1 VHICCIYTYTRNH
14 EPTTPAA
21 TPSPGI
27 RCTATARD
35 TLAKF
40 YIEELCERTGVD
52 LKKATV
58 KDPPWNTALP
68 LKFDD
73 WNRWQFRNQNGPEFQ
88 GTWLFTFFFLGGNVK
103 IWYSF
108 FKRRS
113 FVKKDMGASVCHLGS
128 FGWACLKISQR
139 PPKNRAWDPGVFS
152 IQSSDCVSICI
163 NQWRK
168 TKKDIGGVGQAMLA
182 LRYLLTFWV
191 ASIFGY
197 HLTIEPQKLRRI
209 AFHTNTMIII
219 RNYKWYPNG
228 ANIREPKFG
237 IFRRNG
243 IWEMYRNIVCSL
255 ASKDAVN
262 ATKKNIKVNAVII
275 CWAFILVI
283 NVQLQGTL
291 GPFALLNWQFPKFL
305 DSQITENGFLSYI
318 TI

>member
-1 VHICCIYTYTRNH
+1 MPWGNVRFFQNHRLFSCCKCVPKILNHLQYIRAYLLHIYIYT
-14 EPTTPAA
+14 EPWTNN
-21 TPSPGI
+21 PSCYAIAWYSVYGNGPRHIGQVLY
-27 RCTATARD
+27 RR
-35 TLAKF
+35 TLWKN
-40 YIEELCERTGVD
+40 RRWP
-52 LKKATV
+52 KKATV

-88 GTWLFTFFFLGGNVK
+88 GTWLFTFFFWGGNVK

-128 FGWACLKISQR
+128 FGWACLKIPQR
-139 PPKNRAWDPGVFS
+139 PPKNRAWDRHPGVFS

-168 TKKDIGGVGQAMLA
+168 TKTDIGGVGQAMLA
-182 LRYLLTFWV
+182 LRYLLTFWA

-197 HLTIEPQKLRRI
+197 HLTIEPQKLKRI
-209 AFHTNTMIII
+209 PFHTNTMIII

-243 IWEMYRNIVCSL
+243 IWEMYRNVLSVRL
-255 ASKDAVN
+255 PQRMPSMRQKKPSK
-262 ATKKNIKVNAVII
+262 
-275 CWAFILVI
+275 
-283 NVQLQGTL
+283 
-291 GPFALLNWQFPKFL
+291 
-305 DSQITENGFLSYI
+305 
-318 TI
+318 

>member
-1 VHICCIYTYTRNH
+1 MHICCIYTYTRNH

-88 GTWLFTFFFLGGNVK
+88 GTWLFTFFFWGGNVK

-113 FVKKDMGASVCHLGS
+113 FVKKDTVWEPLYVTWVLLGEPVS
-128 FGWACLKISQR
+128 KSHKD
-139 PPKNRAWDPGVFS
+139 PPKIGHEIDIQVFS
-152 IQSSDCVSICI
+152 ASKVQIVYQYVSINEERLRQILEEWVKLCLHYATYSHFGPPAFLATI
-163 NQWRK
+163 WLSSRKSWKGFHFTPTQW
-168 TKKDIGGVGQAMLA
+168 
-182 LRYLLTFWV
+182 
-191 ASIFGY
+191 
-197 HLTIEPQKLRRI
+197 
-209 AFHTNTMIII
+209 
-219 RNYKWYPNG
+219 
-228 ANIREPKFG
+228 
-237 IFRRNG
+237 
-243 IWEMYRNIVCSL
+243 
-255 ASKDAVN
+255 
-262 ATKKNIKVNAVII
+262 
-275 CWAFILVI
+275 
-283 NVQLQGTL
+283 
-291 GPFALLNWQFPKFL
+291 
-305 DSQITENGFLSYI
+305 
-318 TI
+318 